1 MIKTEE
7 GELFFSTA
15 QKIFKLYE
23 KVIPDEISSGHDFF
37 ARFMDENMVLD
48 RISTPMYKSLK
59 KMMSDEDFR
68 WREKRGN

>member
-37 ARFMDENMVLD
+37 ARLVTLTMLVLEIHS
-48 RISTPMYKSLK
+48 RKLEKFYSIPH
-59 KMMSDEDFR
+59 
-68 WREKRGN
+68 RERKCH